1 MKNKVD
7 SLYIHIPFCKSI
19 CTYCDFVRKVAK
31 CQKEEDD
38 YIDKICNQINEECK
52 GKFKTIYIGGGTP
65 NSLSQNNL
73 NLLLATCKKFIAKDC
88 EFTIECNPEFI
99 NQDQVDIF
107 KKFGVNR
114 ISLGVQ
120 TLNEKVNKIFNRKHT
135 NKDIIN
141 AIELLRKNKIENIS
155 LDFIYGYHLIKQEDI
170 ENNLKFIINNKIPH
184 CSFYSL
190 EIKENS
196 VLAKQKYQ
204 LDDEIIDQEFK
215 FIIDMMKKYKYQRYE
230 ISNWCIDKKHQ
241 CQHNLA
247 YWNTNDWKA
256 IGLGA
261 YGLENR
267 NYYYY
272 SGNTTNLKKI
282 NTKYNDKDYYF
293 QVIMMGFRLIK
304 GLDLK
309 NPIHL
314 KAFNFYKDKIDSKL
328 ITVTKDNV
336 KVKNVNKLDD
346 ILISLI

>member
-1 MKNKVD
+1 MKSKVN

-19 CTYCDFVRKVAK
+19 CTYCDFMREIAR
-31 CQKEEDD
+31 CQKQEDD
-38 YIDKICNQINEECK
+38 YIAKICNQINKECNH
-52 GKFKTIYIGGGTP
+52 KFKTIYVGGGTP
-65 NSLSQNNL
+65 NCLSDNNL
-73 NLLLATCKKFIAKDC
+73 NLLLSTCKKIKAKDC
-88 EFTIECNPEFI
+88 EFSIECNPEFI
-99 NQDQVDIF
+99 NHNQVNIF

-120 TLNEKVNKIFNRKHT
+120 TLNENINKIFNRKHT
-135 NKDIIN
+135 NKDVVN
-141 AIELLRKNKIENIS
+141 AIKLLRKNNIKNIS
-155 LDFIYGYHLIKQEDI
+155 LDFIYGYGLMKLKDI
-170 ENNLKFIINNKIPH
+170 ENNVKFIINNKIPH

-196 VLAKQKYQ
+196 ILAKQKYQ
-204 LDDEIIDQEFK
+204 INDELIDKQFK
-215 FIIDMMKKYKYQRYE
+215 YIIDMMKKYKYQRYE
-230 ISNWCIDKKHQ
+230 ISNWCINKKYQ

-272 SGNTTNLKKI
+272 SGTTTNFKKI
-282 NTKYNDKDYYF
+282 NNKYSDKDYYF

-309 NPIHL
+309 NSTHV
-314 KAFNFYKDKIDSKL
+314 KAFNFFKDKIDPKL
-328 ITVTKDNV
+328 FKITKDNI
-336 KVKNVNKLDD
+336 KVKNVNQLDN